1 MVLSMFSFR
10 MLSAESQER
19 TVQLKYGQWRDMER
33 HGETWGE
40 QRVCNKDEEH
50 ARPLLMCF
58 PWVPPVLLVGFDL
71 EDMPLVLHS
80 QVHPG
85 A

>member
-1 MVLSMFSFR
+1 
-10 MLSAESQER
+10 MLSADSQEAVER
-19 TVQLKYGQWRDMER
+19 WETWRDTGR
-33 HGETWGE
+33 HGETRGDTGRHGETRGE
-40 QRVCNKDEEH
+40 QRVRNEDEEH

-58 PWVPPVLLVGFDL
+58 PWVPPVLFGLDL
-71 EDMPLVLHS
+71 ENMPLAVHS

>member
-10 MLSAESQER
+10 MLSADSQEAVER
-19 TVQLKYGQWRDMER
+19 WETWRDTGR
-33 HGETWGE
+33 HGETRGE
-40 QRVCNKDEEH
+40 QRVCNEDEEH

-58 PWVPPVLLVGFDL
+58 PWVPPVLFGLDL
-71 EDMPLVLHS
+71 ENMPLAVHS

>member
-1 MVLSMFSFR
+1 MNHGAIDVLVSHALCR
-10 MLSAESQER
+10 VPRAHCAAE
-19 TVQLKYGQWRDMER
+19 VWAVER

>member
-1 MVLSMFSFR
+1 MNHGAIDVLVSHALCRLPRGSGEM
-10 MLSAESQER
+10 
-19 TVQLKYGQWRDMER
+19 GDMER
-33 HGETWGE
+33 HGETRGE
-40 QRVCNKDEEH
+40 QRVRNEDEEH

-58 PWVPPVLLVGFDL
+58 PWVPPVLFGLDL
-71 EDMPLVLHS
+71 ENMPLAVHS